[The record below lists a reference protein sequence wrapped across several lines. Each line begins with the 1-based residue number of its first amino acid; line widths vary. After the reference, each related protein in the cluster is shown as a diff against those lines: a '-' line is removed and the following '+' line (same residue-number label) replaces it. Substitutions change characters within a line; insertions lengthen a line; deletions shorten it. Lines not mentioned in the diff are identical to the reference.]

1 VTAAF
6 VDELETFRTE
16 EEVAQ
21 QYFFCYLSVRS
32 VGAVNPDVLKKINET
47 PLFWITTHHAM
58 LLAAFVALGRIFD
71 QDKRSI
77 HNIDKLLR
85 SVTDNTDLLTNA
97 ALKKRKEAMGIS
109 ASDAAEYVKGKYE
122 LTPTDIR
129 AMRKAVSHWRG
140 VYEARY
146 RDIRHGV
153 FAHKGLGPAAVDD
166 LMAKTNV
173 DEMKEMFGFLHAL
186 HLSLQELYLNGRKP
200 DLTPATFILPPNGRP
215 YSGSLKAGERV
226 YRDGHDVLYGM
237 LSVTDWLRAED

>member
-1 VTAAF
+1 MTAF
-6 VDELETFRTE
+6 VDELELFRTE

-32 VGAVNPDVLKKINET
+32 LGAVNPDVLKKINET

-71 QDKRSI
+71 QDRRSI

-85 SVTDNTDLLTNA
+85 SVTDNMALFTNA
-97 ALKKRKEAMGIS
+97 TLKRRKEAHGLS
-109 ASDAAEYVKGKYE
+109 ASGAAEYAKGKYE

-153 FAHKGLGPAAVDD
+153 FAHKGLDRAAVND
-166 LMAKTNV
+166 LMEKTNV
-173 DEMKEMFGFLHAL
+173 DEMKKMFGFLHAL
-186 HLSLQELYLNGRKP
+186 HLSLQELYLNGRKQ
-200 DLTPATFILPPNGRP
+200 DLTPAPFVLPPTARP
-215 YSGSLKAGERV
+215 IRSSMKAGERV
-226 YRDGHDVLYGM
+226 YRDGYDVLFGM
-237 LSVTDWLRAED
+237 LSDLTVENGGY